1 MKKALLTGI
10 TGQDGSY
17 LAELLLDKDYEVHG
31 MIRRSS
37 SFNTGRI
44 DHLYNDP
51 EILNSRLFL
60 HYGDLTDSSNL
71 NRLLEKIQP
80 DEIYNLGAQ
89 SHVKVSFEVPEYTAE
104 VDAIGTLR
112 FLDAIKDVKLKTRFY
127 QASTSEL
134 FGKVQEVPQSEST
147 PFYPRSPYGIAK
159 LYGYWIIVNYREAYN
174 LFACNGILFNHE
186 SPRRGGT
193 FVTRKI
199 TQAAA
204 RIKYGLQK
212 DLTLGNLEAKR
223 DWGFAP
229 EYVDGMWRMLQLDEP
244 EDLVLAT
251 GEAHS
256 IKEFVDLAFK
266 ELDMK
271 LEWTG
276 QGLEEIG
283 TDSQS
288 GKTLVRVDPRF
299 FRPTEVEML
308 IGDPS
313 KAKELL
319 DWEPKVKFEELIRVM
334 VESDWDKVQ
343 KRGF

>member
-1 MKKALLTGI
+1 MKKALITGI

-134 FGKVQEVPQSEST
+134 FGKVQEAPQSEST

-276 QGLEEIG
+276 QGLEETGI
-283 TDSQS
+283 DSQS